1 MQQQQL
7 LDESE
12 KHSLYA
18 LDEFFV
24 KRDLLFNTFKWGSGS
39 KRILITHGW
48 GSKAADFSELISALR
63 EIPDTEIIAFD
74 APGNG
79 SSEGE
84 LSNLE
89 LYVHAVAAIIKHY
102 GKPDVMIG
110 HSLGGITNVM
120 AVAQTGVTP
129 SLLISIAPL
138 IRLREHFEASMSAA
152 GVSPVSQQVY
162 LKSFEEVVGVPASY
176 YNQYDLY
183 QFDERLNHLLIYDEH
198 DVVSPYAYLQKF
210 LATRPF
216 IKTINHPGTGHERII
231 RLPEII
237 NEIVDAIKSVL

>member
-1 MQQQQL
+1 MPGVGRVIDLFIVLAQRCPPSIMKKLKQIIQTVKASTDDSPGLNDLLWQLICYSPKMPVRMRQQQL

-39 KRILITHGW
+39 KRIIITHGW
-48 GSKAADFSELISALR
+48 GSKAADFSELITALR

-120 AVAQTGVTP
+120 AVAQTGVP
-129 SLLISIAPL
+129 RRYSLASR
-138 IRLREHFEASMSAA
+138 RLSGCRSTLRPACR
-152 GVSPVSQQVY
+152 QQGCRRHRSKFI
-162 LKSFEEVVGVPASY
+162 LK
-176 YNQYDLY
+176 
-183 QFDERLNHLLIYDEH
+183 
-198 DVVSPYAYLQKF
+198 
-210 LATRPF
+210 
-216 IKTINHPGTGHERII
+216 
-231 RLPEII
+231 
-237 NEIVDAIKSVL
+237 VLKKW